1 MVQTAR
7 DERSARIRKLVTSRR
22 IRSHKQ
28 LQDLLASKGLIVSQA
43 TLSRDLRR
51 IGLVKRS
58 EPDGS
63 TYYAL
68 PTDPDARG
76 ARTLHRLLP
85 DLLVR
90 VRPAGQ
96 LLVLRTL
103 TGSAQSVAA
112 ALDHEDWPEI
122 VGTVAGDDTVLII
135 LESSRTASAVAVRIE
150 QLAGL

>member
-7 DERSARIRKLVTSRR
+7 DERFALIRKLVTSRR

-28 LQDLLASKGLIVSQA
+28 LQDLLASNGLTVSQA

-68 PTDPDARG
+68 PTDPDAG
-76 ARTLHRLLP
+76 SARTLHRLLP
-85 DLLVR
+85 DLLLR

-112 ALDHEDWPEI
+112 ALDHENWPDI

-135 LESSRTASAVAVRIE
+135 LESSRTASAVAVRLE

>member
-1 MVQTAR
+1 MARRAR
-7 DERSARIRKLVTSRR
+7 DERSARIRELVTGHR
-22 IRSHKQ
+22 IRSHQQ
-28 LQDLLASKGLIVSQA
+28 LQDLLASSGLNVSQA

-68 PTDPDARG
+68 PAVPDVRE
-76 ARTLHRLLP
+76 ARTLHGLLP
-85 DLLVR
+85 NLLVR

-122 VGTVAGDDTVLII
+122 VGTVAGDDTVLIV
-135 LESSRTASAVAVRIE
+135 LESPRTASIVAARIE